1 MSKLPSKTAAKPK
14 TTAVFDA
21 VFEFCDRQAAQGIEP
36 TYEMVTNHFGA
47 SNGTVGPFIKA
58 WRESRPTTNQW
69 DIADSTQAVLD
80 DAQAA
85 MWSAL
90 CRLAQSKLNCETHE
104 LNRNLREAN
113 AQIKAY
119 EEVHENL
126 NSVLE
131 SEKALTKKIA
141 EDSLELASQLHEAQQ
156 KLREA
161 EAAAKELNA
170 LQASKQRIEN
180 ELQKALL
187 QVAKLEGQ
195 IEGMRAE
202 RGIT

>member
-1 MSKLPSKTAAKPK
+1 MNKLSPKTAAKPK
-14 TTAVFDA
+14 TTAVVDA
-21 VFEFCDRQAAQGIEP
+21 VFEFCDRQVAQGIEP
-36 TYEMVTNHFGA
+36 TYEMVASHFSA

-58 WRESRPTTNQW
+58 WRESRPTTDQW

-119 EEVHENL
+119 EEVNENL
-126 NSVLE
+126 NSALE
-131 SEKALTKKIA
+131 SEKALTKQTA
-141 EDSLELASQLHEAQQ
+141 QDSLDLASQLHEAQQ
-156 KLREA
+156 KLRES

-170 LQASKQRIEN
+170 LQARTKFLEI
-180 ELQKALL
+180 ELQKSTL